1 MEVASNQHR
10 SEVVESAQRLLLPL
24 TASQQRMWFWQQMAP
39 DAGLYNIG
47 TIVSLSGPLEDEA
60 LSVALNSLVRRH
72 EGLRCRIVPT
82 EGQPMQYILAS
93 ATCPI
98 TRISL
103 AHLDPQAQATELARW
118 VDQASRIPFDLV
130 REMGI
135 RAVLI
140 RLSPDEVR
148 LVLTFHHSLADGWSM
163 KVLFADLCVCLEAA
177 IAGLEPVAPPRADS
191 FSDYAKSEADRL
203 TPSMRSRELDYWRT
217 QFKDIPPH
225 IRWGNRLLRKKA
237 ARPDADRVPVTVD
250 SALLG
255 ALRLQMSTLHLN
267 LTSFMVVLAAW
278 QWLLR
283 RYSGLD
289 SIVVGSPV
297 ANRRQ
302 PGVAGLVAYLANT
315 IALRVDFA
323 GVSTIRELLNA
334 AKKAA
339 TGAFAHARVPFEQ
352 VVDALGVERNADRWP
367 LIQAMLVYEEQRTS
381 EGNIGP
387 IKIRAEE
394 RTAPSARID
403 LVLLLR
409 ECGGRLE
416 GAIEFDKELLDA
428 SIASDMSRH
437 FVRLLRA
444 FAGDP
449 DARLDQID
457 LLSSQEIERQQDLFG
472 RTETGSEA
480 SPKPVTEMFA
490 MQVSKS
496 PDQIAVQCGEEEISY
511 AELGLRSDGLAKELR
526 ALGVGPNRTVAILVE
541 RSPDLIVAMLAVL
554 KSGGACVPIS
564 CSDPPQRIQGILE
577 ECDPIC
583 IITREGD
590 CPGSILIS
598 IPRINIDPVRERA
611 AGREETAGVNVDADS
626 ISYVIYTSGSSGRPK
641 GVMVTH
647 ANLAI
652 STASRRDYYKEPP
665 ARLLVTGAFTFDAAI
680 GFAWWA
686 LSCGTTLVIPDASEA
701 SDVLALSRRIVLGRV
716 THLMAVS
723 STYGALLQEVDP
735 SAERFLTA
743 VILGGEPLYPIV
755 VEQHLQ
761 RMPGV
766 ALYNEYGPTEATV
779 WSTVARIEDA
789 SDISIGRRLPHVEI
803 LVTDCDGRVA
813 PPTAVGE
820 LWIGGSGLAK
830 GYIAL
835 DEETRSRFVEH
846 PVAGGRRLYRT
857 GDLVSYRTDGSL
869 LYRGRVD
876 DQVKVA
882 GVRIEF
888 AEIEGALR
896 RIPGVAR
903 AAVILSA
910 ESEVQQRLLAFIEPS
925 EGCELSDGPLR
936 EAARTML
943 PASFVPAAFF
953 VLQGLPLLPSGKIDR
968 RALSDSKMQPP
979 QAEPMAPRG
988 PVEQAIWEI
997 WSGVLKRRDFG
1008 VHESF
1013 FHLGGHS
1020 LQATQVI
1027 SRSRQLLGVEL
1038 PVRAIFDQPTIS
1050 GLASTIE
1057 SRLIGT
1063 HDDPDPRI
1071 PLLSRDHP
1079 LPVSFSQRR
1088 MWTVQQMDPGATAY
1102 NMPFATRLKGRLDH
1116 SALRR
1121 AVEALVNRHEA
1132 FHTTFTFDGV
1142 DPKQVISEGV
1152 RIDYAETDLRS
1163 VPGAHRLAEAR
1174 RVLELETSR
1183 AFNLAVGPLARARLV
1198 QLDDEDHV
1206 FLWLLHHA
1214 IGDQW
1219 SAGIL
1224 STELAVCYRAF
1235 VRGQEPSLPA
1245 LPIQYADYAA
1255 WQRTYYTED
1264 RLAAQLGYWRK
1275 KLAGLSPLS
1284 LPTDKARTGHATFRG
1299 SYVKAGL
1306 PPQLIESIK
1315 RLGVLNGATPFMV
1328 LLACFKI
1335 LLQKYSGQDDVAIGS
1350 PIANRTRVATEQLV
1364 GTFVNTLV
1372 MRSDLGGDPTF
1383 LELLGRVR
1391 QTALEAYVHQDLP
1404 FERLVEEFPA
1414 TADAGRSPLVQVLFN
1429 VPNAPVEQL
1438 DLDGLGYE
1446 MFEFESGS
1454 AQFDLSVSVDTEIFR
1469 QVYLTYSTD
1478 VWSRETASRALK
1490 HLLRIVEAVVQ
1501 SPERRIGEIQLTDQA
1516 EAAQL
1521 VGDWNDTH
1529 RTYPLELRADQLF
1542 SRQALAN
1549 PRRVALRMGT
1559 EELSYGDL
1567 DDRSSRLAGYLL
1579 SRGVAPGSV
1588 VGICLDRS
1596 PRLLVALL
1604 AVMKAGGAYVPLDP
1618 AFPVDR
1624 LRFMISDAGPAVILT
1639 ERALYGL
1646 VADEVD
1652 CIVCIDEVEA
1662 ELAQFSPEPRQVA
1675 ASMEA
1680 LAYVIYTS
1688 GSTGRPKGVEISHRS
1703 LANLLL
1709 GMSEEPG
1716 CSAEDILLAVTTLSF
1731 DIAGLELFLPL
1742 VNGGTV
1748 LLASGVDAGNPLA
1761 LRQLLEESHVTV
1773 MQATPVTWRML
1784 VEAGWKGTPG
1794 LRMLCGGEP
1803 LPADLARSLLE
1814 RGSALWNMYGPT
1826 ETTIW
1831 STLHHVFAD
1840 DAEIY
1845 IGRPIA
1851 NTQVYVLD
1859 EHMNLVP
1866 PGVAGEIYIGGGGV
1880 ARGYRNRPELNAE
1893 KFVASPFTAGARLYR
1908 TGDLARLSSD
1918 GRLVH
1923 LGRMDFQVKIRGF
1936 RIELGEIE
1944 TVARSHLAIRDI
1956 AVTARVDSFG
1966 SSELVAYVVPDV
1978 PAAINGAL
1986 LLEFLRTKL
1995 PAYMLPSYF
2004 VIMESL
2010 PLTANNKLSRKDL
2023 PEPVDAN
2030 MAHVAA
2036 RTPPSTAIEV
2046 QLAVLWQQILGVA
2059 DIGTD
2064 DSFFDLGGHSLK
2076 AVRLFADIEAV
2087 FGKRL
2092 PLHELYRHPTI
2103 AALARL
2109 LEVGQEQKHWG
2120 SLVSLRPAGSKSPY
2134 FMIPGIGGNVLMF
2147 AKFTSQV
2154 DAEQPVYGLQPRGLD
2169 GREEPFMSIP
2179 LAAAHYVREVMAVRP
2194 QGPYVLVGVC
2204 TGGVIAYEMA
2214 QHLRRAGE
2222 DVVLVLVDTWFPN
2235 RTRGGLGS
2243 AVPWHVALLLSRISG
2258 YVRTLRDVDV
2268 IRWPG
2273 FISSKFASLYGY
2285 LGSKMGLAR
2294 PRAGVN
2300 AERVSAFTQLAIK
2313 HYSVSRYR
2321 GSLLSVTAS
2330 EWPFEFNEEDTRV
2343 RWLERADPSSKSVA
2357 IAARNSGRMFY
2368 PPHVTELVSV
2378 IADHVRSELSDTEGL
2393 SQRRVPEEAAG
2404 APLNASPRDRR

>member
-1 MEVASNQHR
+1 MEVSYTNPRGEAAA
-10 SEVVESAQRLLLPL
+10 VAESLLLSL

-39 DAGLYNIG
+39 DVGLYNIG
-47 TIVSLSGPLEDEA
+47 TVAHLSGPLEDEA
-60 LSVALNSLVRRH
+60 LCFALNSLVERH
-72 EGLRCRIVPT
+72 EGLRSRMVRT
-82 EGQPMQYILAS
+82 DGQTMQCILAT
-93 ATCPI
+93 AVCPI

-103 AHLDPQAQATELARW
+103 GHLDPDAQAKDLASW
-118 VDQASRIPFDLV
+118 VDQASRIPFDLE
-130 REMGI
+130 RELGI

-140 RLSPDEVR
+140 RLSHDEVR
-148 LVLTFHHSLADGWSM
+148 LVLAFHHSLVDGWSM
-163 KVLFADLCVCLEAA
+163 KVLFADFCACLKAA
-177 IAGLEPVAPPRADS
+177 MAGQEPGAPLRAVS
-191 FSDYAKSEADRL
+191 FSDYASSEPDRL
-203 TPSMRSRELDYWRT
+203 TSTIRSREIAYWRK
-217 QFKDIPPH
+217 QFHDIPPH
-225 IRWGNRLLRKKA
+225 IRWANRPIRKKV
-237 ARPDADRVPVTVD
+237 ARPDAGRVIVKVE

-255 ALRLQMSTLHLN
+255 ALRCQMATLQLN
-267 LTSFMVVLAAW
+267 LTAFMVVLAAW

-289 SIVVGSPV
+289 TIVVGSPV
-297 ANRRQ
+297 SNRRH

-315 IALRVDFA
+315 IALRVDFS
-323 GVSTIRELLNA
+323 GVSTIRELLTA
-334 AKKAA
+334 TKKAA
-339 TGAFAHARVPFEQ
+339 TGAYAHSRVPFEQ
-352 VVDALGVERNADRWP
+352 VVDALGVERDADRWP
-367 LIQAMLVYEEQRTS
+367 LVQAMLVYEEQRSS
-381 EGNIGP
+381 EGSLGS

-394 RTAPSARID
+394 RTAPSVRID
-403 LVLLLR
+403 LALLLR
-409 ECGGRLE
+409 ECDGRLE
-416 GAIEFDKELLDA
+416 GAIEFDEELLDA
-428 SIASDMSRH
+428 NIASDMSLH
-437 FVRLLRA
+437 FVRLLQA
-444 FAGDP
+444 LAGDP

-457 LLSSQEIERQQDLFG
+457 LLSSREIECQQELFG
-472 RTETGSEA
+472 RTESGSEV

-496 PDQIAVQCGEEEISY
+496 PDQIAVQCGNEEISY
-511 AELGLRSDGLAKELR
+511 AELGLRSDGLARELR
-526 ALGVGPNRTVAILVE
+526 VLGVGPNRTVAILVE

-554 KSGGACVPIS
+554 KSGGACVPLS
-564 CSDPPQRIQGILE
+564 CSDPPSRIQAILD
-577 ECDPIC
+577 ECNPAC
-583 IITREGD
+583 IVTRQAD
-590 CPGSILIS
+590 CPGSLPIS
-598 IPRINIDPVRERA
+598 IPRVNIDPVRERA
-611 AGREETAGVNVDADS
+611 AGKESPAGVNVYAGS
-626 ISYVIYTSGSSGRPK
+626 IAYLIYTSGSSGRPK

-647 ANLAI
+647 ANLAV

-686 LSCGTTLVIPDASEA
+686 LSCGTTLMIPDASES
-701 SDVLALSRRIVLGRV
+701 SDVLALARRIVLGRV

-735 SAERFLTA
+735 SAERDLTA
-743 VILGGEPLYPIV
+743 VILGGEPLYPSV

-779 WSTVARIEDA
+779 WSTVARITDS
-789 SDISIGRRLPHVEI
+789 SDISIGKRLPHVEI
-803 LVTDCDGRVA
+803 LVTDCDGRRA
-813 PPTAVGE
+813 PPAALGE
-820 LWIGGSGLAK
+820 LWIGGGGLAK

-835 DEETRSRFVEH
+835 DDETRSRFVEQ
-846 PVAGGRRLYRT
+846 PLAGGRRLYRT
-857 GDLVSYRTDGSL
+857 GDLVSYRADGSL
-869 LYRGRVD
+869 LFRGRVD

-882 GVRIEF
+882 GVRIEP
-888 AEIEGALR
+888 AEIEEALR

-903 AAVILSA
+903 AAVIQST
-910 ESEVQQRLLAFIEPS
+910 ENDIQQRLLAFVEPF
-925 EGCELSDGPLR
+925 EGVEVSDSALR
-936 EAARTML
+936 KAAGMNL
-943 PASFVPAAFF
+943 PASFVPSAFF
-953 VLQGLPLLPSGKIDR
+953 VLPKLPLLPSGKTNR
-968 RALSDSKMQPP
+968 RALFDLKAQFPK
-979 QAEPMAPRG
+979 AESMAPRG

-1038 PVRAIFDQPTIS
+1038 PVRVIFDHPTIA

-1057 SRLIGT
+1057 SRLIDAN
-1063 HDDPDPRI
+1063 DDSDSQI

-1079 LPVSFSQRR
+1079 LPVSFSQCR
-1088 MWTVQQMDPGATAY
+1088 MWYVQQMNPEATAY

-1116 SALRR
+1116 AAMRR
-1121 AVEALVNRHEA
+1121 AVEAVAKRHEA
-1132 FHTTFTFDGV
+1132 FRTAFVFDGV
-1142 DPKQVISEGV
+1142 DPRQVISTGV
-1152 RIDYAETDLRS
+1152 GIDYHETDLRVIPQS
-1163 VPGAHRLAEAR
+1163 SRVAEAR
-1174 RVLELETSR
+1174 RLFEGEASR
-1183 AFNLAVGPLARARLV
+1183 AFNLEVGPLARARLV
-1198 QLDDEDHV
+1198 QIDEEDHA

-1235 VRGQEPSLPA
+1235 VRGLEPSLPA
-1245 LPIQYADYAA
+1245 LSIQYADYAT

-1264 RLAAQLGYWRK
+1264 RLADQLGYWRK
-1275 KLAGLSPLS
+1275 KLAGLAPLS
-1284 LPTDKARTGHATFRG
+1284 LPIDKARTGHTTFRG
-1299 SYVKAGL
+1299 AHVKAAL
-1306 PPQLIESIK
+1306 PPQLVESIK
-1315 RLGVLNGATPFMV
+1315 RLGALNGATPFMV

-1335 LLQKYSGQDDVAIGS
+1335 LLQKYSGQSDVAVGS
-1350 PIANRTRVATEQLV
+1350 PIANRTRLATEQLV
-1364 GTFVNTLV
+1364 GTLVNTLV
-1372 MRSDLGGDPTF
+1372 MRSDLGGDPGF

-1404 FERLVEEFPA
+1404 FERLVEEFPS
-1414 TADAGRSPLVQVLFN
+1414 TGDAGRSPLVQVLFN
-1429 VPNAPVEQL
+1429 VPNAPVEEL

-1454 AQFDLSVSVDTEIFR
+1454 AQFDLSLSVDTEIFR

-1478 VWSRETASRALK
+1478 IWSRETATRALK
-1490 HLLRIVEAVVQ
+1490 HFLRIVEAVVQ
-1501 SPERRIGEIQLTDQA
+1501 SPERRIGEIQLLDQA
-1516 EAAQL
+1516 EAALL
-1521 VGDWNDTH
+1521 VGEWNNKH
-1529 RTYPLELRADQLF
+1529 RPYSVELRADQLF

-1549 PRRVALRMGT
+1549 PRRVALRMGM
-1559 EELSYGDL
+1559 EAVSYGDL
-1567 DDRSSRLAGYLL
+1567 DDKSSRLAGYLL

-1624 LRFMISDAGPAVILT
+1624 LRFMISDAVPAVILT
-1639 ERALYGL
+1639 ERALLGL

-1662 ELAQFSPEPRQVA
+1662 DLARYSALPRLVA
-1675 ASMEA
+1675 ASLEA

-1703 LANLLL
+1703 LANLLHS
-1709 GMSEEPG
+1709 MSEEPG

-1748 LLASGVDAGNPLA
+1748 ILASGADAGNPLA
-1761 LRQLLEESHVTV
+1761 LRQLLEESRVTV
-1773 MQATPVTWRML
+1773 MQATPTTWRML

-1803 LPADLARSLLE
+1803 LAADLARALLD
-1814 RGSALWNMYGPT
+1814 RGSALWNVYGPT

-1831 STLHHVFAD
+1831 STLHQVVAAD
-1840 DAEIY
+1840 TEIS

-1859 EHMNLVP
+1859 SNLNLVP
-1866 PGVAGEIYIGGGGV
+1866 PGVTGEIYIGGDGV
-1880 ARGYRNRPELNAE
+1880 ARGYRNRPELNA
-1893 KFVASPFTAGARLYR
+1893 KMFVASPFTAGARLYR
-1908 TGDLARLSSD
+1908 TGDLGRLSSG

-1923 LGRMDFQVKIRGF
+1923 LGRIDFQVKIRGF
-1936 RIELGEIE
+1936 RIELAEIE
-1944 TVARSHLAIRDI
+1944 TVGRSHPAIKDI
-1956 AVTARVDSFG
+1956 AVAARIDSLG

-1978 PAAINGAL
+1978 PAAINGAQ

-2004 VIMESL
+2004 VFMESL
-2010 PLTANNKLSRKDL
+2010 PLTANNKLSRRDL
-2023 PEPVDAN
+2023 PEPGEAN
-2030 MAHVAA
+2030 VAQVQV
-2036 RTPPSTAIEV
+2036 RTPPSTPVEV

-2059 DIGTD
+2059 EIGVD
-2064 DSFFDLGGHSLK
+2064 ESFFDLGGHSLK

-2092 PLHELYRHPTI
+2092 PLNELYRNPTI
-2103 AALARL
+2103 AAFAGL
-2109 LEVGQEQKHWG
+2109 LDAGHDLKRWG
-2120 SLVSLRPAGSKSPY
+2120 SLVSLRPAGSEPPY
-2134 FMIPGIGGNVLMF
+2134 FMIPGVGGNVLMF
-2147 AKFTSQV
+2147 AKFTSHV
-2154 DAEQPVYGLQPRGLD
+2154 GAGQPVYGLQPRGLD

-2179 LAAAHYVREVMAVRP
+2179 LAAAHYLREVLVVRP
-2194 QGPYVLVGVC
+2194 RGPYVLVGVC

-2214 QHLRRAGE
+2214 RQLRHAGQP
-2222 DVVLVLVDTWFPN
+2222 VVLVLVDTWFPN
-2235 RTRGGLGS
+2235 LPRGGFAS
-2243 AVPWHVALLLSRISG
+2243 SVPWHLALLISRVSS
-2258 YVRTLRDVDV
+2258 YVRTLRDVDL

-2273 FISSKFASLYGY
+2273 FIQSKFASLYSY
-2285 LGSKMGLAR
+2285 LGSKVGLSR

-2300 AERVSAFTQLAIK
+2300 AERVSAFTQVAIS
-2313 HYSVSRYR
+2313 HYSVSRYD
-2321 GSLLSVTAS
+2321 GPLLNITAS

-2343 RWLERADPSSKSVA
+2343 RWLERAGTTSKSVA

-2378 IADHVRSELSDTEGL
+2378 IAAHVRSELSDTEGAV
-2393 SQRRVPEEAAG
+2393 QGRAPEAAAG
-2404 APLNASPRDRR
+2404 TPLNASPRERR